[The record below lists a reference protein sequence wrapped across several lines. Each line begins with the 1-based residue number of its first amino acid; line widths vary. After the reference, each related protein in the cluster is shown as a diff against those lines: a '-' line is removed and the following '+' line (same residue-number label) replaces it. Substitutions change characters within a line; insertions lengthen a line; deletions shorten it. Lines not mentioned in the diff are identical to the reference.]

1 MTDIAQQ
8 DRPQDP
14 RLREYSL
21 PKIWREELRGQ
32 LRESENIV
40 EWFSPDLSQNLKYHD
55 GLVVLTSERILSHAD
70 SGAGAYGKVGNVEW
84 QSWPI
89 DSDIDLRSQSSKGIG
104 SLELVGPL
112 ARLAIWRFTPQR
124 AADAARLERA
134 WSDQRS
140 GKRTL
145 TVDQTVCPTCGSTLP
160 PGETACT
167 DCAATA
173 APPPSKTLL
182 RLMTFAQPHMGTIL
196 LGLLL
201 TMLGTAAGLVPPY
214 LTMPL
219 LDEVLIPHKQ
229 VSNEVTYSL
238 VGWYL
243 AGLLG
248 AAICAWLLSWGRS
261 YVLAWVSERISA
273 DIRNR
278 TYSHLL
284 RLSVDFFGGKRT
296 GDLISRVGSDTDRIC
311 NFLSVNVVEFL
322 SDVLMIILTAGI
334 LLSINPWLATVVL
347 IPFPLIAYLIQQV
360 RERLRHGFGRG
371 YHAWGE
377 MVSVLTDT
385 IPGIRVVKAF
395 AQEQREIDRFELG
408 NAHVCEVNDRVNQI
422 WAFFSP
428 LITLLTELGLLVVWG
443 FGAWLVVQGQVTV
456 GMLTAYVAYISRFYG
471 RLESLSRMVAAS
483 ERAAAATHRIFE
495 ILDRSA
501 SVPDPESPVSPGR
514 IEGRIEVRNITFKY
528 GPRQVIHNVSLEI
541 QPGEM
546 IGLVG
551 HSGAG
556 KSTLVNL
563 ICRFYDVASGSI
575 IVDGHDIREYPVEEY
590 RSNIGIVL
598 QEPYLFY
605 GTIAENIAYG
615 NPEATREEIIAAAR
629 AAHAHDFILRLSDGY
644 DSLVG
649 ERGQSLSGGERQRI
663 SIARAL
669 LIDPR
674 ILILDEATSSVDT
687 ETEREIQAALDN
699 LIRGRTTIAIAH
711 RLSTLRKAN
720 RLVVLEKGMI
730 VEVGNHEDL
739 VALGGAYSRLY
750 AAQFAAL
757 SQERGESLAAI
768 ATE

>member
-1 MTDIAQQ
+1 MSDSQQ
-8 DRPQDP
+8 SKSP
-14 RLREYSL
+14 LRSSLRGEYV
-21 PKIWREELRGQ
+21 PKAWGTSLRGQ
-32 LRESENIV
+32 LRQGETIV
-40 EWFSPDLSQNLKYHD
+40 EWFLPDLSSDMNFEE
-55 GLVVLTSERILSHAD
+55 GLVVLTTERIVAGVAAEEKD
-70 SGAGAYGKVGNVEW
+70 SPSKIRWLGWDLTPDLV
-84 QSWPI
+84 
-89 DSDIDLRSQSSKGIG
+89 LRSQSSKGIG
-104 SLELVGPL
+104 SLELVAPL
-112 ARLAIWRFTPQR
+112 ERLAIWRYTPQR
-124 AADAARLERA
+124 TAEAARLEHRWQDWRA
-134 WSDQRS
+134 
-140 GKRTL
+140 GKVATSS
-145 TVDQTVCPTCGSTLP
+145 DQTVCPSCGTVLP
-160 PGETACT
+160 PGEANCPE
-167 DCAATA
+167 CAATA
-173 APPPSKTLL
+173 APPPSQTLL
-182 RLMTFAQPHMGTIL
+182 RLMTFAQPHMGTII
-196 LGLLL
+196 LGLVL
-201 TMLGTAAGLVPPY
+201 TLLGTAAGLVPPY

-219 LDEVLIPHKQ
+219 LDNVLIPHKQ
-229 VSNEVTYSL
+229 LEQDEVFWLVSLYLS
-238 VGWYL
+238 GL
-243 AGLLG
+243 AG
-248 AAICAWLLSWGRS
+248 AAVLAWLLSWGRS
-261 YVLAWVSERISA
+261 YVLAWVSERIAA

-278 TYSHLL
+278 SYSHLL

-296 GDLISRVGSDTDRIC
+296 GDLISRIGSDTDRIC

-322 SDVLMIILTAGI
+322 SDVLMIVLTAGI

-347 IPFPLIAYLIQQV
+347 IPFPLIAWLIQQV

-371 YHAWGE
+371 YNAWGE

-395 AQEQREIDRFELG
+395 AQEQREIDRFESG
-408 NAHVCEVNDRVNQI
+408 NKHVCEVNDRVNQI

-428 LITLLTELGLLVVWG
+428 LITLLTEIGLLIVWG
-443 FGAWLVVQGQVTV
+443 FGAWLVVQGSVTV

-501 SVPDPESPVSPGR
+501 SVPDPEKPIAPGR
-514 IEGRIEVRNITFKY
+514 IEGKVEVRDITFKY
-528 GPRQVIHNVSLEI
+528 GPRQVIHNISLDI

-575 IVDGHDIREYPVEEY
+575 AVDGHDIREYPVEAY

-598 QEPYLFY
+598 QEPYLFF
-605 GTIAENIAYG
+605 GTVAENIAYG
-615 NPEATREEIIAAAR
+615 KPDATREEIIAAAR
-629 AAHAHDFILRLSDGY
+629 AANAHDFILRLPDGY
-644 DSLVG
+644 DSMVG

-699 LIRGRTTIAIAH
+699 LTRGRTTIAIAH

-720 RLVVLEKGMI
+720 RLVVLEKGVI
-730 VEVGNHEDL
+730 AEIGNHEEL
-739 VALGGAYSRLY
+739 MALGGAYSRLY
-750 AAQFAAL
+750 SAQFAAL
-757 SQERGESLAAI
+757 SEERGEALA
-768 ATE
+768 TSTP